1 MRTTIYVVS
10 WLSRENDGNVTSGV
24 YNTSFQSKPQAI
36 AYMLGCADAEI
47 KEWKENYGNE
57 FVKFEEADGMSLRA
71 EEKLFRIK
79 VEETEM
85 VCE

>member
-10 WLSRENDGNVTSGV
+10 WLSRENDGSVTSGV
-24 YNTSFQSKPQAI
+24 YHTSFQSKPQAI

-57 FVKFEEADGMSLRA
+57 FVKFEESDGMSLRA

>member
-10 WLSRENDGNVTSGV
+10 WLSRENDLSVTSGV
-24 YNTSFQSKPQAI
+24 YRTSFQSKPQAI
-36 AYMLGCADAEI
+36 AYMLGCADSEI

>member
-24 YNTSFQSKPQAI
+24 YRTSFQTKPQAI

-47 KEWKENYGNE
+47 KEWKENYGND
-57 FVKFEEADGMSLRA
+57 FVKFEEADGMCLRA
-71 EEKLFRIK
+71 EEKLFHIK